1 MPKKIIKLVRQVS
14 PQIIR
19 KKKRVIFLKNLIKK
33 FEFELELE
41 LEADFDFFFCEDL
54 FLNDEID
61 VFLKRFSAIKELRF
75 LFSFFVPAILSS
87 FLPFYSYFVHELS
100 ENRTFFN

>member
-54 FLNDEID
+54 FLNEVID
-61 VFLKRFSAIKELRF
+61 VFLKRFSAIKDL
-75 LFSFFVPAILSS
+75 
-87 FLPFYSYFVHELS
+87 
-100 ENRTFFN
+100 

>member
-33 FEFELELE
+33 FEFEFELELE

-54 FLNDEID
+54 FLNDAID
-61 VFLKRFSAIKELRF
+61 VFLKRFSAIKDL
-75 LFSFFVPAILSS
+75 
-87 FLPFYSYFVHELS
+87 
-100 ENRTFFN
+100 

>member
-33 FEFELELE
+33 FEFEFELE
-41 LEADFDFFFCEDL
+41 LGGNFDFFVCEGL
-54 FLNDEID
+54 FLSDVID
-61 VFLKRFSAIKELRF
+61 VFLKRFSAIKDL
-75 LFSFFVPAILSS
+75 
-87 FLPFYSYFVHELS
+87 
-100 ENRTFFN
+100 